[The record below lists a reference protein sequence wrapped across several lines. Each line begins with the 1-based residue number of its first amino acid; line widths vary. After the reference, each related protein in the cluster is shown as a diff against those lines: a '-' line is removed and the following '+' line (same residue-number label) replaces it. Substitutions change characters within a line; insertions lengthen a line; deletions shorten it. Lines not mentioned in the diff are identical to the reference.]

1 MGAVEMAELTQLLTL
16 SRTDRGVSG
25 VVEEA
30 LADSHR
36 SDHESGVPSLPSF
49 PVSDIKEAGAR
60 ED

>member
-1 MGAVEMAELTQLLTL
+1 MAELTQLLTL

-36 SDHESGVPSLPSF
+36 SNHERGVPSLPMPF
-49 PVSDIKEAGAR
+49 PVSVINEAGAR